1 LLIWKRKDGGC
12 NVESGQKT
20 RQSLNF
26 LNIRGLFPCF
36 PGETPRFPLPC
47 PSLANVVSP
56 GKHAVTRASRESVS
70 EQFDLFLPY
79 LADLPMRDQREM
91 MERPFFSL
99 AKSKRVKPI
108 DYHSPDG
115 KLWVHVSANPD
126 YGMAT
131 IWDADILIYCA
142 SVLADM
148 ARRGVNDVPRKLHL
162 MPYDL
167 LRAIHRP
174 TTGRAYELLGQSLD
188 RLVATTIKTNI
199 RAENRREATFSWL
212 DGWTQL
218 VDEKTERSRGMT
230 IELSN
235 WFWEGVMMT
244 GGVLSIDR
252 AYFDLTGGR
261 ERWLYKVARK
271 HAGGAGEGGFAISMP
286 TLFEKSGA
294 EGQYRRFKFEIAKIA
309 EKDPLPGYTL
319 ALEQPAGK
327 REPSLRMRRRP
338 DGGSRAVVA
347 KSTSTSQSNSPR
359 RTPRASRTAD
369 KAPRFPGETAPAP
382 APASTAEPGSLPF
395 DAGIQQAAD
404 AAVPPPAPSP
414 ERTAEL
420 SAAAALIRRSVK
432 GLATRVSAGD
442 LTDATLATLRAEC
455 PGWDYQTL
463 HAEFRQWLEADPAR
477 TPVNYQNAFIGFVKR
492 WDAKHRHELGR

>member
-1 LLIWKRKDGGC
+1 
-12 NVESGQKT
+12 
-20 RQSLNF
+20 
-26 LNIRGLFPCF
+26 
-36 PGETPRFPLPC
+36 
-47 PSLANVVSP
+47 
-56 GKHAVTRASRESVS
+56 VTRARREAVS
-70 EQFDLFLPY
+70 EQFELFLPY
-79 LADLPMRDQREM
+79 LADLPLRDQREM

-108 DYHSPDG
+108 DYRSPDG

-142 SVLADM
+142 SMLADM

-167 LRAIHRP
+167 LRAIGRQP
-174 TTGRAYELLGQSLD
+174 TGRAYELLGQALD
-188 RLVATTIKTNI
+188 RHVSTTVKTNI

-252 AYFDLTGGR
+252 AYFDITGGR

-271 HAGGAGEGGFAISMP
+271 HAGGAGETGFAISMP

-309 EKDPLPGYTL
+309 ERDELPGY
-319 ALEQPAGK
+319 ALLIEQPEGK
-327 REPSLRMRRRP
+327 REPALRMRRR
-338 DGGSRAVVA
+338 SE
-347 KSTSTSQSNSPR
+347 
-359 RTPRASRTAD
+359 
-369 KAPRFPGETAPAP
+369 GETKALLSAKTTKAGKASSPAP
-382 APASTAEPGSLPF
+382 QPDAVAEPAAEPGV
-395 DAGIQQAAD
+395 D
-404 AAVPPPAPSP
+404 
-414 ERTAEL
+414 
-420 SAAAALIRRSVK
+420 AAALIRRSVK
-432 GLATRVSAGD
+432 SLSTRSTFGEI
-442 LTDATLATLRAEC
+442 TDATLATLRAEC

-463 HAEFRQWLEADPAR
+463 HADFRTWIEADAGR
-477 TPVNYQNAFIGFVKR
+477 TPVSYQNAFIGYVRRF
-492 WDAKHRHELGR
+492 DAKNRHTLR

>member
-1 LLIWKRKDGGC
+1 M
-12 NVESGQKT
+12 T
-20 RQSLNF
+20 R
-26 LNIRGLFPCF
+26 
-36 PGETPRFPLPC
+36 T
-47 PSLANVVSP
+47 
-56 GKHAVTRASRESVS
+56 GKAQVTD
-70 EQFDLFLPY
+70 QFELFLPY
-79 LADLPMRDQREM
+79 IADMPLRDQREM

-108 DYHSPDG
+108 DYTSPDG
-115 KLWVHVSANPD
+115 KAWVHVSANPD

-148 ARRGVNDVPRKLHL
+148 ARRGINDVPRKLHL

-188 RLVATTIKTNI
+188 RLVSTTIKTNI

-218 VDEKTERSRGMT
+218 VDERTERSRGMT

-235 WFWEGVMMT
+235 WFYEGVLMQ

-271 HAGGAGEGGFAISMP
+271 HAGGAGEGGFSISMP

-294 EGQYRRFKFEIAKIA
+294 EGAYRRFKFEIAKIA
-309 EKDPLPGYTL
+309 ERDPLPGYSL
-319 ALEQPAGK
+319 SLEQPQGK
-327 REPSLRMRRRP
+327 REPSLRMSRRVAEPATMKAKAPVKAPTAKAVAAASPARSASLTSP
-338 DGGSRAVVA
+338 RAQAEPVFDASDVIRRTVAGLSSRA
-347 KSTSTSQSNSPR
+347 TS
-359 RTPRASRTAD
+359 
-369 KAPRFPGETAPAP
+369 GE
-382 APASTAEPGSLPF
+382 
-395 DAGIQQAAD
+395 
-404 AAVPPPAPSP
+404 
-414 ERTAEL
+414 
-420 SAAAALIRRSVK
+420 
-432 GLATRVSAGD
+432 
-442 LTDATLATLRAEC
+442 LTDATLATLRADC
-455 PGWDYQTL
+455 PGWDYQSL
-463 HAEFRQWLEADPAR
+463 HQDFRNWLDADPTR
-477 TPVNYQNAFIGFVKR
+477 TPVNYQKAFIGFVRRFHEKN
-492 WDAKHRHELGR
+492 RHTL

>member
-1 LLIWKRKDGGC
+1 MNRTGRT
-12 NVESGQKT
+12 E
-20 RQSLNF
+20 LND
-26 LNIRGLFPCF
+26 
-36 PGETPRFPLPC
+36 
-47 PSLANVVSP
+47 
-56 GKHAVTRASRESVS
+56 
-70 EQFDLFLPY
+70 QFELFLPY
-79 LADLPMRDQREM
+79 IADMPLRDQREM

-108 DYHSPDG
+108 DYTSPDG
-115 KLWVHVSANPD
+115 KAWVHVSANPD

-188 RLVATTIKTNI
+188 RLVSTTIKTNI

-218 VDEKTERSRGMT
+218 VDERTERSRGMT

-235 WFWEGVMMT
+235 WFYEGVLMQ

-294 EGQYRRFKFEIAKIA
+294 EGAYRRFKFEIAKIA
-309 EKDPLPGYTL
+309 ERDPLPGYTL
-319 ALEQPAGK
+319 LLEQPEGK
-327 REPSLRMRRRP
+327 REPALRMRRRAAAAQP
-338 DGGSRAVVA
+338 TAAKPSAAGKNNGSALA
-347 KSTSTSQSNSPR
+347 NAT
-359 RTPRASRTAD
+359 
-369 KAPRFPGETAPAP
+369 
-382 APASTAEPGSLPF
+382 TAEPVSARSDSIDQTEPQF
-395 DAGIQQAAD
+395 DARD
-404 AAVPPPAPSP
+404 V
-414 ERTAEL
+414 
-420 SAAAALIRRSVK
+420 IRRTVV
-432 GLATRVSAGD
+432 GLSTKASAGE
-442 LTDATLATLRAEC
+442 LTDATLAALRAEC
-455 PGWDYQTL
+455 PGWDYQSL
-463 HAEFRQWLEADPAR
+463 HQDFRNWLNGDSTR
-477 TPVNYQNAFIGFVKR
+477 TPVNYQKAFIGFVRRFHEKNR
-492 WDAKHRHELGR
+492 HRL

>member
-1 LLIWKRKDGGC
+1 MSRA
-12 NVESGQKT
+12 E
-20 RQSLNF
+20 RQR
-26 LNIRGLFPCF
+26 I
-36 PGETPRFPLPC
+36 
-47 PSLANVVSP
+47 
-56 GKHAVTRASRESVS
+56 S

-79 LADLPMRDQREM
+79 LADLPLRDQREM

-108 DYHSPDG
+108 DYKSPDG
-115 KLWVHVSANPD
+115 KLWVHVSGNPD

-167 LRAIHRP
+167 LRAIGRP
-174 TTGRAYELLGQSLD
+174 TTGRAYELLGQALD
-188 RLVATTIKTNI
+188 RLVATTVKTNI

-235 WFWEGVMMT
+235 WFWEGVMMQ

-261 ERWLYKVARK
+261 ERWLYRVARK
-271 HAGGAGEGGFAISMP
+271 HAGGAGEAGFAISMP

-309 EKDPLPGYTL
+309 ERNALPGYTL
-319 ALEQPAGK
+319 TLESLAGK
-327 REPSLRMRRRP
+327 REPALRMQRRSDAERP
-338 DGGSRAVVA
+338 VKTV
-347 KSTSTSQSNSPR
+347 STHAISP
-359 RTPRASRTAD
+359 TV
-369 KAPRFPGETAPAP
+369 
-382 APASTAEPGSLPF
+382 
-395 DAGIQQAAD
+395 
-404 AAVPPPAPSP
+404 AAVPLHPTSTETVAGQAEPMIDV
-414 ERTAEL
+414 TAL
-420 SAAAALIRRSVK
+420 LRRSRTS
-432 GLATRVSAGD
+432 LATRVTAGEI
-442 LTDATLATLRAEC
+442 TDATMATLRSVC
-455 PGWDYQTL
+455 PGWDYQNL
-463 HAEFRQWLEADPAR
+463 HAEFRGWVEADSNR
-477 TPVNYQNAFIGFVKR
+477 TPVSYQAAFIGFVR
-492 WDAKHRHELGR
+492 RHHEKHKHELGR

>member
-1 LLIWKRKDGGC
+1 M
-12 NVESGQKT
+12 T
-20 RQSLNF
+20 RTARTE
-26 LNIRGLFPCF
+26 I
-36 PGETPRFPLPC
+36 TD
-47 PSLANVVSP
+47 
-56 GKHAVTRASRESVS
+56 
-70 EQFDLFLPY
+70 QFELFLPY
-79 LADLPMRDQREM
+79 IADMPLRDQREM

-99 AKSKRVKPI
+99 AKTKRVKPI
-108 DYHSPDG
+108 DYTSPDG
-115 KLWVHVSANPD
+115 KAWVHVSANPD

-148 ARRGVNDVPRKLHL
+148 ARRGLNDIPRKLHL

-188 RLVATTIKTNI
+188 RLVSTTIKTNI

-218 VDEKTERSRGMT
+218 VDERTERSRGMT

-235 WFWEGVMMT
+235 WFYEGVLMQ

-271 HAGGAGEGGFAISMP
+271 HAGGAGEGGFAISLP

-294 EGQYRRFKFEIAKIA
+294 EGPYRRFKFEIAKIA
-309 EKDPLPGYTL
+309 ERDPLPGY
-319 ALEQPAGK
+319 AVELEQPDGK
-327 REPSLRMRRRP
+327 REPSLRMRRRRSNDLP
-338 DGGSRAVVA
+338 RSVA
-347 KSTSTSQSNSPR
+347 PTPTVAAAPQSGRITSPT
-359 RTPRASRTAD
+359 
-369 KAPRFPGETAPAP
+369 
-382 APASTAEPGSLPF
+382 PASADEDMLI
-395 DAGIQQAAD
+395 DAGSMIRKTLAGMSAK
-404 AAVPPPAPSP
+404 A
-414 ERTAEL
+414 TAGE
-420 SAAAALIRRSVK
+420 I
-432 GLATRVSAGD
+432 
-442 LTDATLATLRAEC
+442 TDATMATLRAEY

-463 HAEFRQWLEADPAR
+463 HREFRDWLEADPAR
-477 TPVNYQNAFIGFVKR
+477 TPVNYQKAFIGFVRRFHEKNR
-492 WDAKHRHELGR
+492 HRL

>member
-1 LLIWKRKDGGC
+1 MTSPRKT
-12 NVESGQKT
+12 S
-20 RQSLNF
+20 
-26 LNIRGLFPCF
+26 
-36 PGETPRFPLPC
+36 
-47 PSLANVVSP
+47 
-56 GKHAVTRASRESVS
+56 GKHTGND
-70 EQFDLFLPY
+70 QFDLFLPY
-79 LADLPMRDQREM
+79 VADMPLRDQREM

-108 DYHSPDG
+108 DYTSPDG
-115 KLWVHVSANPD
+115 KLWVHVSASPE

-167 LRAIHRP
+167 LRAIGRP

-235 WFWEGVMMT
+235 WFWEGVMMK

-252 AYFDLTGGR
+252 AYFDITGGR

-271 HAGGAGEGGFAISMP
+271 HAGGAGDDGFAISMP
-286 TLFEKSGA
+286 VLFEKSGA
-294 EGQYRRFKFEIAKIA
+294 EGEYRRFKFEILKLA
-309 EKDPLPGYTL
+309 EKNALPGYRL
-319 ALEQPAGK
+319 SVEPGK
-327 REPSLRMRRRP
+327 GAEPLVRMRRI
-338 DGGSRAVVA
+338 DGNDGARAIPRNALDEPRSPV
-347 KSTSTSQSNSPR
+347 SQDLFQRGVEQEKAAQKMVSPGKQLPE
-359 RTPRASRTAD
+359 TIDAS
-369 KAPRFPGETAPAP
+369 
-382 APASTAEPGSLPF
+382 
-395 DAGIQQAAD
+395 
-404 AAVPPPAPSP
+404 
-414 ERTAEL
+414 
-420 SAAAALIRRSVK
+420 ALIRKSIA
-432 GLATRVSAGD
+432 GISDAATRGF
-442 LTDATLATLRAEC
+442 LTDETVGHLRETC
-455 PGWDYQTL
+455 PGWDLHAL
-463 HAEFRQWLEADPAR
+463 HAEFETWVNADSTRLPA
-477 TPVNYQNAFIGFVKR
+477 NWQKAFIGWAR
-492 WDAKHRHELGR
+492 RHHEKHSHILRR